1 MKWTIKLDMAKFY
14 ITTPI
19 YYINAKPHLGHS
31 YTNIAADCLA
41 RYHRQ
46 KGDDCL
52 FLTGTDEHGQKV
64 AEAAAG
70 ANLAT
75 LDYADKTVE
84 VFKEVWKTLLI
95 SYDDF
100 IRTTEKR
107 HQDCVK
113 KILSV
118 LNDSGDLY
126 KSSYCGWYC
135 VPCETFW
142 LESQLTAKYCPDC
155 KRPIEKIEER
165 NYFFKMSKYR
175 DWLYKYIKDHPDFI
189 SPPSR
194 YNEALKFLET
204 EELQDLCISRPKS
217 RLSWG
222 IPFPFDEEMVTYV
235 WFDALINYVSALGF
249 KSSNESKLKQ
259 FWPADVHLMAKD
271 ILRQHAIYWPIMLKA
286 LGLEPP
292 KKIFAHGWWLVES
305 KDLAK
310 EGIKMSKS
318 IGNVV
323 DPYVIVEQFGVDVY
337 RYFLLRE
344 FPFGLDG
351 KFSLRALIKRYN
363 GDLANDL
370 GNLVFRTLTMI
381 EKYFQGKIPDD
392 SNQAL
397 NFGIIQSL
405 VEQLN
410 DIDKKIDLFMNEL
423 AFTDAL
429 DTIWSLINCANKSI
443 EEIKPWQ
450 LFSDKR
456 LDQLSNYFSLLVKV
470 LKKVSFHINPYMP
483 LTSKSIIE
491 QLGDGYIKK
500 GTPLFPRIEV

>member
-1 MKWTIKLDMAKFY
+1 MAKFY

-64 AEAAAG
+64 AEAASR
-70 ANLAT
+70 ANLAA
-75 LDYADKTVE
+75 LDYADKTVK
-84 VFKEVWKTLLI
+84 VFEDLWKTLLI
-95 SYDDF
+95 SHDDF
-100 IRTTEKR
+100 IRTTESR

-113 KILSV
+113 KILSA

-126 KSSYCGWYC
+126 KSSYSGWYC

-155 KRPIEKIEER
+155 KRPIEKIEES

-175 DWLYKYIKDHPDFI
+175 DWLYKHIKDHPDFI

-204 EELQDLCISRPKS
+204 EELQDLCISRPKA

-222 IPFPFDEEMVTYV
+222 IPFPFDPEMVTYV
-235 WFDALINYVSALGF
+235 WFDALINYISALGF
-249 KSSNESKLKQ
+249 KSSDESKLKK

-286 LGLEPP
+286 AGLEPP

-310 EGIKMSKS
+310 EGVKMSKS

-323 DPYVIVEQFGVDVY
+323 DPYLIVEQFGVDAY

-344 FPFGLDG
+344 FPFGSDG

-381 EKYFQGKIPDD
+381 EKYFEGNIPDAV
-392 SNQAL
+392 NQL
-397 NFGIIQSL
+397 PQIKIIQDL
-405 VEQLN
+405 TECLRL
-410 DIDKKIDLFMNEL
+410 IDAKVDSCMLEIS
-423 AFTDAL
+423 FTGAL
-429 DTIWSLINCANKSI
+429 DAIWGLINLANKSI
-443 EEIKPWQ
+443 EEVKPWQ
-450 LFSDKR
+450 LFSQGK
-456 LDQLSNYFSLLVKV
+456 LDQLSAYIGFLVV
-470 LKKVSFHINPYMP
+470 ILKKVSFHIHPYMP
-483 LTSKSIIE
+483 VTSKSIIE
-491 QLGDGYIKK
+491 QLGDGRVKK